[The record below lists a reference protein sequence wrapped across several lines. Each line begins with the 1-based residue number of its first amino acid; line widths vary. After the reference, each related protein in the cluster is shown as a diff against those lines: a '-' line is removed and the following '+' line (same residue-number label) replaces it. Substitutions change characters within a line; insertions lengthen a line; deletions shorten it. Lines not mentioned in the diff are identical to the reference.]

1 MNANIDQ
8 IADDLTLITLNPP
21 IDGFDN
27 FISSWL
33 YQGEVSFLVDVG
45 PASTAEALLKVLDD
59 ANVAHL
65 DYILLTHI
73 HLDHAGAIGEIAA
86 RFPKTPIVCHPAG
99 IPHLV
104 EPARLWEGTK
114 KVLGSTAEGYGPIQ
128 AVAAERFVD
137 AEQFTSET
145 IVPLLTPGHASHHVS
160 YNTEN
165 YLFAGETA
173 GVYYAI
179 SQNRFYLRPATPPR
193 FFFDTAVASI
203 DKLIAGKPTRLCYG
217 HYGITDDG
225 IDKLKTTRRQLF
237 SWKAIIEDQI
247 NKSNTE
253 DLIESCKARLLR
265 EDPLAANF
273 AALPESAKKR
283 EDYFLRNSIK
293 GFIGYLESIR
303 PA

>member
-1 MNANIDQ
+1 MKASIDQ
-8 IADDLTLITLNPP
+8 IAGDLILITLNPP

-45 PASTAEALLKVLDD
+45 PASTAEGLLKVLED

-86 RFPKTPIVCHPAG
+86 SFPKTPIVCHPAG

-145 IVPLLTPGHASHHVS
+145 IVPLITPGHASHHVS

-179 SQNRFYLRPATPPR
+179 SPNRFYLRPATPPR
-193 FFFDTAVASI
+193 FFFDTAVESI
-203 DKLIAGKPTRLCYG
+203 DKLIAGNPTRLCYG
-217 HYGITDDG
+217 HYGMTDDG
-225 IDKLKTTRRQLF
+225 LDKLKTTRRQLF

-247 NKSNTE
+247 NNSDAD
-253 DLIESCKARLLR
+253 DLIEICKAKLLR
-265 EDPLAANF
+265 EDPLVANF
-273 AALPESAKKR
+273 HALPETAKKR
-283 EDYFLRNSIK
+283 EDYFLRNSIR
-293 GFIGYLESIR
+293 GFIGYLKGE
-303 PA
+303 

>member
-1 MNANIDQ
+1 MKASIDP
-8 IADDLTLITLNPP
+8 IADDLNFITLNPP

-45 PASTAEALLKVLDD
+45 PASTAEGLLKVLDD

-65 DYILLTHI
+65 DHILLTHI

-86 RFPKTPIVCHPAG
+86 RFPETPIVCHPAG

-165 YLFAGETA
+165 YLFAGETG

-179 SQNRFYLRPATPPR
+179 SPDRFYLRPATPPR
-193 FFFDTAVASI
+193 FFFDTAIESI
-203 DKLIAGKPTRLCYG
+203 DKLIASNPTRLCYG
-217 HYGITDDG
+217 HYGMAEDG
-225 IDKLKTTRRQLF
+225 IDKLKTTRRQLC
-237 SWKAIIEDQI
+237 SWKAIIEDEI
-247 NKSNTE
+247 NNSDAD
-253 DLIESCKARLLR
+253 DLIEICKARLLR
-265 EDPLAANF
+265 EDPLVANF
-273 AALPESAKKR
+273 AALPETAKKR
-283 EDYFLRNSIK
+283 EDYFLCNSIR
-293 GFIGYLESIR
+293 GFIGYLTRTSR
-303 PA
+303 L